1 MPQKKNGHLDP
12 WHSGIPPLSRTR
24 TTPRRPYIFPPHPAK
39 HLRIHLS
46 QSIEETK
53 QWQNTLLSRLQ
64 VCWPL
69 EAQQAIS
76 EPAQHLASWRES
88 DWEPATLLLA
98 TASSK
103 TKTTAR
109 NSRWEIVSCWLARR
123 FRGLLRRGDERQCRL
138 RWGLRARWRRGIIRR
153 RLGSLGMGCR
163 VDVLSM

>member
-64 VCWPL
+64 VCVSSQARTCRRCANRLNKPAVAVGGTAGYLRTRSTPSLVAGIGLGASYAFAGTSPISTTYPL
-69 EAQQAIS
+69 A
-76 EPAQHLASWRES
+76 
-88 DWEPATLLLA
+88 
-98 TASSK
+98 
-103 TKTTAR
+103 
-109 NSRWEIVSCWLARR
+109 
-123 FRGLLRRGDERQCRL
+123 LRRHAKVSLNNL
-138 RWGLRARWRRGIIRR
+138 RRA
-153 RLGSLGMGCR
+153 
-163 VDVLSM
+163 DVL